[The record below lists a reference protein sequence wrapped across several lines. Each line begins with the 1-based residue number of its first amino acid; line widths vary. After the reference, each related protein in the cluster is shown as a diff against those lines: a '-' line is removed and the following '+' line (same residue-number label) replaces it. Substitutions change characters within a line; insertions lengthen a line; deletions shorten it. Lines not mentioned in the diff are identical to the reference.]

1 MQRIK
6 TNDSVIVI
14 AGKDKGKTGTVQD
27 ILGDRVVVEGVN
39 MVKKHL
45 RGNPQQQDKPSGIVE
60 REAPLHISNVALLNP
75 KTNKPEKVGFK
86 ILEKENRKVRYF
98 KKSGEVIDV

>member
-6 TNDSVIVI
+6 TNDNVIVLT
-14 AGKDKGKTGTVQD
+14 GKDKGKIGIVQD
-27 ILGDRVVVEGVN
+27 VLGDRVIVEGVN

-45 RGNPQQQDKPSGIVE
+45 RGNPQEQDKPSGIIE
-60 REAPLHISNVALLNP
+60 REASLHISNIALINP

-86 ILEKENRKVRYF
+86 ILDDGRKVRYL
-98 KKSGEVIDV
+98 KESGEVIDV